1 MIMALGAVISGY
13 LGFRLY
19 ELWVPT
25 AVACTILAVQYAM
38 FQVGNS
44 SDVGV
49 ELYASSFALSIV
61 LCYAT
66 YSIGRAIGQRRKA
79 KR

>member
-1 MIMALGAVISGY
+1 MIMTLGAVISGY

-19 ELWVPT
+19 EIWVP
-25 AVACTILAVQYAM
+25 AAIACAIVAVQFAM

-44 SDVGV
+44 QDVGL
-49 ELYASSFALSIV
+49 ELYLFSFMLSSL

>member
-1 MIMALGAVISGY
+1 
-13 LGFRLY
+13 
-19 ELWVPT
+19 VP
-25 AVACTILAVQYAM
+25 AAIACAIVAVQFAI

-44 SDVGV
+44 QDVGL
-49 ELYASSFALSIV
+49 ELYLLSFMLSSLAL
-61 LCYAT
+61 LRH